1 VIRALGLAAAFAAAP
16 SAVAAAD
23 VTPMPLQIRVSR
35 PQTPAAY
42 RSTPL
47 PAYPARAR
55 EQGVEGVVVLNV
67 EVLSSGRVGVVVVA
81 VSSGAPV
88 LDQAAA
94 EAVRRWTFEPARN
107 GARAVDS
114 LVEVPVKFS
123 LKNQ

>member
-1 VIRALGLAAAFAAAP
+1 
-16 SAVAAAD
+16 
-23 VTPMPLQIRVSR
+23 MPLEIRVSR

-47 PAYPARAR
+47 PAYPSRAR

-67 EVLSSGRVGVVVVA
+67 EVLSSGRVGIVVVA
-81 VSSGAPV
+81 VSSGAPM

-94 EAVRRWTFEPARN
+94 EAVRRWTFEPARD

-123 LKNQ
+123 LKGK